1 MYCEAAEGGG
11 GTFRTFVINNDSFHF
26 QVGLSRQRL
35 VVMALLLGSDYNPG
49 GVAGIGRD
57 GVAKLFSLWGAPNK
71 QVG

>member
-1 MYCEAAEGGG
+1 MYREAAEGGG
-11 GTFRTFVINNDSFHF
+11 GTSRTFGINNAYFLF

-57 GVAKLFSLWGAPNK
+57 GGAKLFSLWGAPDK